1 MTNRTILLTAAFL
14 ALWLPAQALAT
25 VLVHC
30 MSMDSQSGPSTSD
43 VMHSSVLDDA
53 VEDCHGHGQTT
64 TGVVETTPKVASH
77 TAGHYA
83 DSVDCV
89 HCSGGCHKLQSMLA
103 PESDAEH
110 FSLASDDRV
119 TRTTDLATGYPD
131 FPIRPP
137 INILSA

>member
-30 MSMDSQSGPSTSD
+30 MSMDSQSGPTTSD

-64 TGVVETTPKVASH
+64 TDAVGSTPEAASH
-77 TAGHYA
+77 PAGHHA

-89 HCSGGCHKLQSMLA
+89 HCSGGCHKLQTMLA
-103 PESDAEH
+103 PERSGECLPSD
-110 FSLASDDRV
+110 SSDRA